1 MIRLDTMAGA
11 LMALV
16 LVMLSAFFYGRSVGA
31 ASVDAAH
38 KEKLVALERRVTGYA
53 IKAAEDALA
62 IAALEAEAVALGERL
77 EAEAYEDDDAG
88 RPAFNA
94 GSVRRIF
101 SR

>member
-1 MIRLDTMAGA
+1 
-11 LMALV
+11 MALV
-16 LVMLSAFFYGRSVGA
+16 LVMPSAFFYGRSVGVS
-31 ASVDAAH
+31 SVEAAH
-38 KEKLVALERRVTGYA
+38 REKLVALERRIAGYA

-94 GSVRRIF
+94 GSVQRIF